1 MFMTGSG
8 SDIQVVLDSGISRR
22 KPQELGWCQMCAI
35 YSCFPSLNLEDD
47 PKFSREKKKYVAESG
62 DRGIDVLYICIY
74 IYMQK
79 RKIVKVNPSKSVK
92 KP

>member
-1 MFMTGSG
+1 
-8 SDIQVVLDSGISRR
+8 
-22 KPQELGWCQMCAI
+22 MCAV

-47 PKFSREKKKYVAESG
+47 PTFSREKKKYVAESG
-62 DRGIDVLYICIY
+62 DRGIDIY